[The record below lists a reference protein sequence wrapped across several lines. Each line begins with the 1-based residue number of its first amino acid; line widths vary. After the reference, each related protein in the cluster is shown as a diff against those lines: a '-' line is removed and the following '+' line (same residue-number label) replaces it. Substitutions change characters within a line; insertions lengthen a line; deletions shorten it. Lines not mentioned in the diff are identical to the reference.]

1 MHRKLVKPPP
11 KTLAF
16 LNKVKSGL
24 SLESAQQQIG
34 SNAMMS
40 MVDTD
45 IRIAETDL
53 RKKNKDDSDSG
64 SLNESDY

>member
-1 MHRKLVKPPP
+1 
-11 KTLAF
+11 
-16 LNKVKSGL
+16 
-24 SLESAQQQIG
+24 
-34 SNAMMS
+34 MS

-64 SLNESDY
+64 SLNESEY